1 MRVPLERSI
10 FLVSFQIIFSLLGLV
25 SLPHLPGHPLPAEL
39 RPHYVG
45 LNRLPFNYTALSVK
59 NYYSDGFGLGGVLC
73 SVYWNDPFSRVLF
86 FANNYS
92 ALRDAGGN
100 CGRFMIKADGGR
112 LAT

>member
-1 MRVPLERSI
+1 M
-10 FLVSFQIIFSLLGLV
+10 LGLV

-45 LNRLPFNYTALSVK
+45 LNRLPFNDPALSVK

-73 SVYWNDPFSRVLF
+73 SVYWSDPFSRVLF

-92 ALRDAGGN
+92 ALRDAGESLWTVHDKGRWRPPRDVKEIKLKIN
-100 CGRFMIKADGGR
+100 CEFHEKEIS
-112 LAT
+112 